1 MQNNAAVFRTGPI
14 LREGCQLIND
24 IYAQMDDLHVCHIIA
39 HYQLWK
45 YYSFHSFVTTELT
58 LSIDV
63 DSYQIVDLYGIPIW
77 SKLWNY
83 RIFS

>member
-39 HYQLWK
+39 HYQL
-45 YYSFHSFVTTELT
+45 
-58 LSIDV
+58 
-63 DSYQIVDLYGIPIW
+63 
-77 SKLWNY
+77 
-83 RIFS
+83 